1 MRKLILLMILLT
13 GSAAFSASERSGSHE
28 DMKAFDISAEYRH
41 DILDVEEEE
50 TDFYRFKG
58 SVSCSR
64 NIGVF
69 AAAAWMPKEK
79 RKTYTF
85 SFIAADPAIPISI
98 TGGDFN
104 VQFGSGLLIGHG
116 HPYNPDPFQKEEYI
130 YEENGIKPV
139 TTGSQS
145 SSFRGF
151 ALSHSFSDSL
161 SSTVFC
167 SKALRYYSGGDSSS
181 SIGTLLSRPDRE
193 GKNTEPVYLRS
204 FGEMVS
210 WTREL
215 FIMSISGFYA
225 DLISPSGKR
234 ILWAAPD
241 DGEGYRSS
249 SGGSFYSAYNDG
261 VIRSYMD
268 FALSSS
274 GYIRN
279 GRVTRINDKAFQSEA
294 EVHKE
299 SFSLRLAAKNIGKDF
314 YSPFFA
320 PIGSKSPSNSFFW
333 ETTVSPL
340 ESLSLSSDAAIE
352 RKKTITNFAPE
363 PSSICREGVSISMKP
378 FSPVIVTVGHRLTGA
393 ALESFP
399 ERQQIRGGIKFDFS
413 GYDQIEIVYIEQRK
427 NGAVSRVFQGQAGIA
442 IARVVT
448 IGLTYAEIR
457 AKTDDNVYLS
467 PLPLDGVMVPWIA
480 VNGRARLASMRV
492 TADWKGI
499 SLHAKGLCLWT
510 GKTAVHRR
518 LEFAI
523 RGSW

>member
-1 MRKLILLMILLT
+1 MRKLILLIMIMF
-13 GSAAFSASERSGSHE
+13 GSTAFAASGTSVSRT
-28 DMKAFDISAEYRH
+28 DMKTFDISAEYRH
-41 DILDVEEEE
+41 DILDVEEDE

-58 SVSCSR
+58 SVSGSR
-64 NIGVF
+64 NTGAF
-69 AAAAWMPKEK
+69 AAAAWMPDEK
-79 RKTYTF
+79 RKSYTF
-85 SFIAADPAIPISI
+85 AFLAADPTIPFSI
-98 TGGDFN
+98 TAGDYY

-116 HPYNPDPFQKEEYI
+116 QPYNPDPFQKEESI
-130 YEENGIKPV
+130 YEESGIKPV
-139 TTGSQS
+139 INGSQS

-151 ALSHSFSDSL
+151 TLSHSVSDSL
-161 SSTVFC
+161 SATVFC
-167 SKALRYYSGGDSSS
+167 SRALRYYSGGDSSS
-181 SIGTLLSRPDRE
+181 SIGTLLSHPDRE

-204 FGEMVS
+204 GGGMISF
-210 WTREL
+210 TREYL
-215 FIMSISGFYA
+215 ITSISVFHA

-249 SGGSFYSAYNDG
+249 SGGSLYSAYYDG
-261 VIRSYMD
+261 VIRAYID

-274 GYIRN
+274 GYVK
-279 GRVTRINDKAFQSEA
+279 GGKKSRINDKAFQTEA
-294 EVHKE
+294 EIRKE
-299 SFSLRLAAKNIGKDF
+299 SFSLRLAAKSIGNDY

-320 PIGSKSPSNSFFW
+320 PIGSKSPSNSYFW

-340 ESLSLSSDAAIE
+340 ESFTLSSDAAIE
-352 RKKTITNFAPE
+352 KKKTVTNFDPE
-363 PSSICREGVSISMKP
+363 PSSTCREGVSFTVKP
-378 FSPVIVTVGHRLTGA
+378 FSPLIINVGHRLTGT

-413 GYDQIEIVYIEQRK
+413 GYDQIEIGYTEQRK
-427 NGAVSRVFQGQAGIA
+427 SGAVSRVFQGQAGIA

-510 GKTAVHRR
+510 GRTAVHRR

>member
-1 MRKLILLMILLT
+1 MRKLICLIIILSGAT
-13 GSAAFSASERSGSHE
+13 AFAASDTSGSSAGMNTY
-28 DMKAFDISAEYRH
+28 DVSAEYRH

-50 TDFYRFKG
+50 TDFYRCKG
-58 SVSCSR
+58 SVSGSQ
-64 NIGVF
+64 NTGAF
-69 AAAAWMPKEK
+69 AAAAWMPDEK

-85 SFIAADPAIPISI
+85 SFLASDPSIPFSI
-98 TGGDFN
+98 TGGDYN

-116 HPYNPDPFQKEEYI
+116 RPYNPDPFQKEVSVC
-130 YEENGIKPV
+130 EESGIRPV
-139 TTGSQS
+139 TSGSQS

-151 ALSHSFSDSL
+151 SLAHSISDSL
-161 SSTVFC
+161 STTVFC
-167 SKALRYYSGGDSSS
+167 SRALRYYSGGDSSS
-181 SIGTLLSRPDRE
+181 SIGTLLSRPDKE
-193 GKNTEPVYLRS
+193 GKNTEPVYLRCAGGMIT
-204 FGEMVS
+204 F
-210 WTREL
+210 TRDL
-215 FIMSISGFYA
+215 FITSISGFHA

-234 ILWAAPD
+234 ILWAVSD
-241 DGEGYRSS
+241 EGGGYRSS
-249 SGGSFYSAYNDG
+249 SGGSLYSAYNDG
-261 VIRSYMD
+261 VLRAYID

-274 GYIRN
+274 GYIRDGKN
-279 GRVTRINDKAFQSEA
+279 TRINDKAFQSEA
-294 EVHKE
+294 DIHKE
-299 SFSLRLAAKNIGKDF
+299 SFDLRLAAKSIGKEY

-333 ETTVSPL
+333 EATISPL
-340 ESLSLSSDAAIE
+340 ESFSLSSDAAIE
-352 RKKTITNFAPE
+352 KKKTVTNFDPE
-363 PSSICREGVSISMKP
+363 PSSTCREGVSIAVKP
-378 FSPVIVTVGHRLTGA
+378 FSPLILSVGHRLTGR

-399 ERQQIRGGIKFDFS
+399 ERQQFRGGIKFDFS
-413 GYDQIEIVYIEQRK
+413 GYDQTEIGYIEQRK
-427 NGAVSRVFQGQAGIA
+427 SGAVSRVFQCQAGIG

-492 TADWKGI
+492 AADWKGL

-510 GKTAVHRR
+510 GRTAVHRR